1 MRLTTIEIGTSEDD
15 YSLTLDQE
23 QELVDLLGAWLDHI
37 QFDRQAQQAISK
49 ATLSQG
55 VEVEVDY

>member
-1 MRLTTIEIGTSEDD
+1 MRLMTIEIGTSEDD
-15 YSLTLDQE
+15 NSLTLDQE
-23 QELVDLLGAWLDHI
+23 QELVDLIESWLDHI

-55 VEVEVDY
+55 VEVEVDH